1 MSADVHS
8 IADDQVRS
16 AFKRWQ
22 NLEEEKAR
30 VAEDLK
36 ELFAEQKALG
46 YDTKAMRA
54 AFRLK
59 VKLDEAD
66 PAEAEHE
73 ALVDTYLAALEAPR
87 VSRAYAREKIEQFDA
102 ETGEVSARLIAT
114 VATGLQTEIGR
125 KALVTAFDIMIEREE
140 AEETHERPSNNDEP
154 SPEVGPQAEASPAGT
169 GTGTL
174 ADREG
179 RSNGEAVSADL
190 PTHSDQPLTG
200 GDHEVTG
207 IAERDRDN
215 RTSNTGEGTALSA
228 LPANSGLIV
237 ESVPP
242 SPMKR
247 PEFATCFPELSNA
260 AYAHLHDE
268 IQASGICAPII
279 RSGEVI
285 VDGWDRYN
293 ISRELGF
300 NYPVQPY
307 AGTDVLLDVI
317 EWQRAARDFTPAQ
330 EKKIA
335 ADLAKEF
342 PHRADEIMTAFG
354 LVEALEAAE

>member
-1 MSADVHS
+1 MTDVHS

-30 VAEDLK
+30 VADDLK

-46 YDTKAMRA
+46 HDTKAMRA

-87 VSRAYAREKIEQFDA
+87 ASRAYARENIEQFDA
-102 ETGEVSARLIAT
+102 NPRLIKQ
-114 VATGLQTEIGR
+114 VVDGMQTEAGR
-125 KALVTAFDIMIEREE
+125 AALLTAVDIMIARDE
-140 AEETHERPSNNDEP
+140 AEEN
-154 SPEVGPQAEASPAGT
+154 SPETATRPGQDVQSPSQRAMAGENLDVTGGESAASI
-169 GTGTL
+169 
-174 ADREG
+174 
-179 RSNGEAVSADL
+179 
-190 PTHSDQPLTG
+190 SDQPLTG

-207 IAERDRDN
+207 IAERDRDIP
-215 RTSNTGEGTALSA
+215 TSNTGEGTALSA
-228 LPANSGLIV
+228 LPANSGV
-237 ESVPP
+237 VMEDVPEM
-242 SPMKR
+242 PMKR
-247 PEFATCFPELSNA
+247 PDFISCFPELPNA
-260 AYAHLHDE
+260 EYARLREE
-268 IQASGICAPII
+268 IREHGICGPII
-279 RSGEVI
+279 RQGDII
-285 VDGWDRYN
+285 VDGWERFLA
-293 ISRELGF
+293 SRELGYD
-300 NYPVQPY
+300 YPVQEY
-307 AGTDVLLDVI
+307 TGTDVLLDVI
-317 EWQRAARDFTPAQ
+317 ELQRASRDFTPAQ

-342 PHRADEIMTAFG
+342 PQRADEIITAFG